1 MRIFKKKLTYIEN
14 IFYYENG
21 KIYFEI
27 KYKVSTLLFKNDSL
41 KRWYAKKVDVVRKLI
56 LISFDCQWIWW
67 GRNFDKEFGNK
78 RKKLWNW
85 LA

>member
-1 MRIFKKKLTYIEN
+1 MEIYFIMKMVRYILKEN
-14 IFYYENG
+14 I
-21 KIYFEI
+21 KL
-27 KYKVSTLLFKNDSL
+27 VTLLFKNGLL
-41 KRWYAKKVDVVRKLI
+41 KRWYAKKVDVVGKLN